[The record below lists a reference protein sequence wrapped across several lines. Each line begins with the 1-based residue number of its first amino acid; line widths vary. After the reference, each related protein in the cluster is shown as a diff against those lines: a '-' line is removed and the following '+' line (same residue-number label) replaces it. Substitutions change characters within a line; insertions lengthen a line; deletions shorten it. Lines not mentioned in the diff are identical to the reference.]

1 MLHERRCRRLPVSPA
16 CHALAALMTGALLCS
31 SAGRVHG
38 SDLLVSSVGAA
49 DTGMAAADL
58 ASPRSPAGA
67 QFANPA
73 GLARFA
79 TTINGGLGAAYGT
92 GRFEATFPAGYEE
105 NNSVIAM
112 IPEFAY
118 VKRGEGPW

>member
-1 MLHERRCRRLPVSPA
+1 MPHDNRPRRFSPR
-16 CHALAALMTGALLCS
+16 AARSTLTSILTLVLL
-31 SAGRVHG
+31 AGRVGASHA
-38 SDLLVSSVGAA
+38 SDLLAATVGAA
-49 DTGMAAADL
+49 DTGMAGADL

-73 GLARFA
+73 GLARFE
-79 TTINGGLGAAYGT
+79 TTLNGGLGAAWGS
-92 GRFEATFPAGYEE
+92 GKVEATFPAGYDKD
-105 NNSVIAM
+105 NSVIAM